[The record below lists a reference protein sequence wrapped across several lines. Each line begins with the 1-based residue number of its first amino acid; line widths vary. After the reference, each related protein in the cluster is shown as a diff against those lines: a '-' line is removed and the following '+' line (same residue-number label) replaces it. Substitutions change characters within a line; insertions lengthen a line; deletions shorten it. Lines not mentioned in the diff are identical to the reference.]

1 MITKYNPDIH
11 HRKSIRLKSYD
22 YSSNGAYFI
31 TICTQ
36 DREYYFKEF
45 PILAEIVK
53 KQWEKLEER
62 FDNLI
67 LDEFIIMPNH
77 IHGILFLGGGE
88 IGGQPNPSNSFR
100 GGQPQGIAPTNA
112 PTNTSTNISMNTSN
126 KKPTLG
132 DILGAFKSL
141 CIKEWLKYIKNN
153 NINAL
158 GKFWHRNYYEKII
171 RDEVALN
178 NIRKYIRENPSK
190 WENDELRQKVSDE

>member
-1 MITKYNPDIH
+1 MKNKYNSDIH

-36 DREYYFKEF
+36 NREYYFTEF
-45 PILAEIVK
+45 PILAKIVRE
-53 KQWEKLEER
+53 QWEKLEER

-77 IHGILFLGGGE
+77 IHGILFLE
-88 IGGQPNPSNSFR
+88 ERKRGQANPSNSFR
-100 GGQPQGIAPTNA
+100 GGQPQGLAPTITQTNY
-112 PTNTSTNISMNTSN
+112 PTDSPTNTSN

-132 DILGAFKSL
+132 DIVGAFKSL
-141 CIKEWLKYIKNN
+141 CVKEWLKYIKNN

-190 WENDELRQKVSDE
+190 WETDELSLKVNDE